1 MSLRRY
7 RTLAILL
14 SALLFLAAVPPGQEK
29 RISVYSNVATYTLP
43 VLDRNGHEYVG
54 LLEILDPLGRV
65 NAAAEGRRLKLRFNS
80 LDCEFEAG
88 KTRGKIA
95 GHTFDLAAPFLIE
108 NSRGLVSLDSLNSL
122 LPRFLAMPVNFH
134 ETARRL
140 FIGDIATQVRP
151 ELDSTSPP
159 RLVLNFT
166 APVNPTIATEPGK
179 LKMTFTR
186 DPLMPPGSQALSFDN
201 RIITGAGYS
210 ENNGAAELTI
220 NATAPLMASF
230 SNNGRTI
237 TVTAAPLS
245 ASGTTPTAAPSP
257 PPAPVPVVS
266 SPANAI
272 RRPLAVVD
280 AAHGGNERGS
290 ALSDKLAEKDVT
302 LGFARLLR
310 HELETR
316 GFSVFM
322 LRDSDV
328 NLALDQR
335 AGAANASKAAIYI
348 SLHASSGGNGA
359 RVYTALMPVAD
370 DARGIFHAWNSAQS
384 PALATSQNVAALIAT
399 SLQKKQF
406 SSRHAT
412 ASLRPLNNLVMP
424 AIAIELAPGADGL
437 ADLASANY
445 QQKAAAAIADGMIP
459 IRDRLGAQP

>member
-43 VLDRNGHEYVG
+43 VLDRNGHEYIG

-65 NAAAEGRRLKLRFNS
+65 NAGAEGRRLKLRFNN

-140 FIGDIATQVRP
+140 FIWAIATQVRP

-280 AAHGGNERGS
+280 AAHGGSERGS

-316 GFSVFM
+316 GFSV
-322 LRDSDV
+322 
-328 NLALDQR
+328 
-335 AGAANASKAAIYI
+335 
-348 SLHASSGGNGA
+348 
-359 RVYTALMPVAD
+359 
-370 DARGIFHAWNSAQS
+370 
-384 PALATSQNVAALIAT
+384 
-399 SLQKKQF
+399 
-406 SSRHAT
+406 
-412 ASLRPLNNLVMP
+412 
-424 AIAIELAPGADGL
+424 
-437 ADLASANY
+437 
-445 QQKAAAAIADGMIP
+445 
-459 IRDRLGAQP
+459 